1 MAGIDQ
7 RIADHAVSR
16 QDLSPLLMVSGG
28 WHLFVRLTPNAGK
41 ASIDG
46 VEPDASGQQRLKIR
60 VTAVPEKGKANKALI
75 SHLAKAWRLPK
86 SSLNLA
92 SGDKDRHK
100 KLFIADPDGAL
111 ADRLAALLQELRNHD

>member
-1 MAGIDQ
+1 MAALRRVD
-7 RIADHAVSR
+7 
-16 QDLSPLLMVSGG
+16 GG
-28 WHLFVRLTPNAGK
+28 WHLFVRLTPNAAK
-41 ASIDG
+41 AAVDDL
-46 VEPDASGQQRLKIR
+46 EPDAAGQQRLKIR

-75 SHLAKAWRLPK
+75 SLLAKAWRLPK

-111 ADRLAALLQELRNHD
+111 GDRLAALIQEQGAS